1 MLCIYIYIYVC
12 IDRERTTKE
21 RERERDREIVVR
33 FPNCGILSVKV
44 APISVEDLV
53 LSLLPAVG
61 SNSGAAPQC

>member
-1 MLCIYIYIYVC
+1 MYIYIYIC
-12 IDRERTTKE
+12 LHRQRENNK

-44 APISVEDLV
+44 APISAEDLV